1 LKELM
6 KDINDTLEE
15 ELRLMLV
22 EKNNECNQLKARV
35 KVLEETVAQEQEEK
49 YRALVR
55 AADLTHAL
63 KGK

>member
-1 LKELM
+1 M

-35 KVLEETVAQEQEEK
+35 LEETVAQEQEEK

>member
-1 LKELM
+1 
-6 KDINDTLEE
+6 
-15 ELRLMLV
+15 MLV